1 MFFFNFV
8 SLSAALW
15 AFFLSFTYPVDFCV
29 VLQMK
34 TKILPKS
41 FLIEE
46 KCRFLS
52 NFSRQTAEV
61 ELPGELLLPKHSHY
75 QVYIQRF
82 MPRVKIVQKHN
93 SSARRLY
100 IRGHNGK
107 IYPYLVVNDSGA
119 GANRVL
125 ESGNSLIFLSSKKV
139 WPTQGGRRG
148 FCSS

>member
-1 MFFFNFV
+1 
-8 SLSAALW
+8 
-15 AFFLSFTYPVDFCV
+15 
-29 VLQMK
+29 MK